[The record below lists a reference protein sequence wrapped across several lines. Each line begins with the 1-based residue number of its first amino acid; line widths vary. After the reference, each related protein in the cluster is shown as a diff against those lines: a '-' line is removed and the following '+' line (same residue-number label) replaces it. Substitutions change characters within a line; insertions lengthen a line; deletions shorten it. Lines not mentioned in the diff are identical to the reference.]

1 MNDLNFRK
9 MTDNK
14 KKSKEAKQW
23 LDEPRNVSLFLK
35 VFFWLCGI
43 CLLADLIF
51 SIGWHKHHA
60 FADDSLTEGMEAL
73 PTFYGIY
80 GFLACVALILVS
92 KLMRGVGKRKI
103 LMREEDYWEK

>member
-1 MNDLNFRK
+1 
-9 MTDNK
+9 MTETK
-14 KKSKEAKQW
+14 KKTKDAKYW

-43 CLLADLIF
+43 CLVADLIF
-51 SIGWHKHHA
+51 FLVSHKHHA
-60 FADDSLTEGMEAL
+60 FVDDSLAEGMEAL

-92 KLMRGVGKRKI
+92 KLMRGINGKKI

>member
-1 MNDLNFRK
+1 
-9 MTDNK
+9 MTDSK
-14 KKSKEAKQW
+14 KKPKESKRW
-23 LDEPRNVSLFLK
+23 LDEPRNVTLFLK

-43 CLLADLIF
+43 CLVADLIF
-51 SIGWHKHHA
+51 SLVSHKHHA
-60 FADDSLTEGMEAL
+60 FVDDSWVEGMEGL

-92 KLMRGVGKRKI
+92 KLMRGINGKKI